1 MYNVMRFDKLNYI
14 FCNFIVFK
22 IIKIEILYIGFLFC
36 LNFVCK
42 LLVKVLFKLCIFLK
56 FVIVLYVGIWV
67 IERFFRLFFCIIFL
81 NI

>member
-1 MYNVMRFDKLNYI
+1 MRFDKLNYI

-22 IIKIEILYIGFLFC
+22 IIKIEILYKLF
-36 LNFVCK
+36 
-42 LLVKVLFKLCIFLK
+42 VKVLFKLCIFLK
-56 FVIVLYVGIWV
+56 FIIVLYFGIWV